1 MTYLHSLSRPDE
13 RPVYSMSTIVHRAAT
28 NVIVIIINIHFIGD
42 CLSRPLSA
50 FFLLSSMDTDWDP
63 VLQLVADP
71 ADADYKLTDRQPFQ
85 LPTPPVSTSILSRLH
100 P

>member
-1 MTYLHSLSRPDE
+1 
-13 RPVYSMSTIVHRAAT
+13 MSTIVHRAAT
-28 NVIVIIINIHFIGD
+28 NVPYGNSDNNNIHFIGD